1 MKTCPLVAGPLRHD
15 FSATFEDRIGDA
27 GLSVAALEAL
37 LPAATRSLAGL
48 RERKASGALPLLSLP
63 WRSDDLE
70 EGAALAQELRG
81 WARHVLIL
89 GIGGSSLGGATICR
103 LAEKGT
109 AYSPDTPKLHFL
121 DNIDPATF
129 TSIFRRIALKKTAVI
144 AISKSGG
151 TAETLCQ
158 TLICHD
164 AFVAAGLDP
173 AKHFITVTE
182 PGPRPLRQFA
192 ETTGCRCLEHDPA
205 IGGRYSGLT
214 LNGLLPA
221 MIVGLDA
228 EAIRRGAA
236 AVTDA
241 ALTPANPMES
251 APALGAMVNIG
262 LGRERG
268 ITQTVLMPYS
278 DRLDRIGDWFTQL
291 WAESLGKQGNGTTP
305 VGALGTVCQHSSL
318 QLFLDGPPDK
328 MVTMVQSDIAG
339 TGGRVGAN
347 ATALMGESLG
357 YLAGRTMGDLMD
369 AEQRATAETLIANR
383 RPTRIIRTQ
392 AIDEESVGALM
403 MHFFLET
410 MVAADLLGV
419 DAFDQPAVEEGKVLA
434 RRYLAEMAG

>member
-15 FSATFEDRIGDA
+15 FSATSEDRLGDA
-27 GLSVAALEAL
+27 GLSVAALQAL
-37 LPAATRSLAGL
+37 APAAASSLAGL
-48 RERKASGALPLLSLP
+48 REKKESGALPLLSLP
-63 WRSDDLE
+63 WRRDDLDA
-70 EGAALAQELRG
+70 GRALAQELRG
-81 WARHVLIL
+81 WARHVLVL

-109 AYSPDTPKLHFL
+109 AFSPDAPKLHFL

-129 TSIFRRIALKKTAVI
+129 TSIFRRIALEKTAVI

-173 AKHFITVTE
+173 ARHFFTVTE

-192 ETTGCRCLEHDPA
+192 EKIGCRCLDHDPA

-241 ALTPANPMES
+241 ALAPSDPLES

-268 ITQTVLMPYS
+268 VTQTVLMPYS
-278 DRLDRIGDWFTQL
+278 DRLDRMGDWFTQL
-291 WAESLGKQGNGTTP
+291 WAESLGKHGNGTTP
-305 VGALGTVCQHSSL
+305 ISALGAVDQHSSL
-318 QLFLDGPPDK
+318 QLFLDGPRDK
-328 MVTMVQSDIAG
+328 LVTLVLSAVAG
-339 TGGRVGAN
+339 TGGTVGAN
-347 ATALMGESLG
+347 ATELMGDGLS

-369 AEQRATAETLIANR
+369 AEQRATAETLITNR
-383 RPTRIIRTQ
+383 RPTRIIHID
-392 AIDEESVGALM
+392 AVDEESVGALM

-410 MVAADLLGV
+410 MVAADLIGV
-419 DAFDQPAVEEGKVLA
+419 DAFDQPAVEDGKVLA

>member
-1 MKTCPLVAGPLRHD
+1 MKTFPLVAGPLRHD

-27 GLSVAALEAL
+27 GLSVAGLDALA
-37 LPAATRSLAGL
+37 PAAARSLAAL
-48 RERKASGALPLLSLP
+48 REKQESGALPLLSLP
-63 WRSDDLE
+63 WRPDDLE
-70 EGAALAQELRG
+70 EGAVLATEVRE

-109 AYSPDTPKLHFL
+109 AFSQGAPKLHFL

-129 TSIFRRIALKKTAVI
+129 TSIFRRIALEETVVI
-144 AISKSGG
+144 SISKSGG
-151 TAETLCQ
+151 TAETMCQ
-158 TLICHD
+158 TMICLD

-173 AKHFITVTE
+173 AKHFIAVTE

-192 ETTGCRCLEHDPA
+192 ETTGCRCLDHDPD

-241 ALTPANPMES
+241 ALDAANPVES
-251 APALGAMVNIG
+251 APALGAMINIG

-268 ITQTVLMPYS
+268 VTQTVLMPYS
-278 DRLDRIGDWFTQL
+278 DRLDRMGDWFTQL
-291 WAESLGKQGNGTTP
+291 WAESLGKHGNGTTP
-305 VGALGTVCQHSSL
+305 IGALGAVDQHSSL
-318 QLFLDGPPDK
+318 QLFLDGPRDK
-328 MVTMVQSDIAG
+328 LVTVIQSDVAG
-339 TGGRVGAN
+339 TGARVGAN
-347 ATALMGESLG
+347 ATALMGDGLD
-357 YLAGRTMGDLMD
+357 YLAGRTMGDLFD

-383 RPTRIIRTQ
+383 RPTRIIRIK
-392 AIDEESVGALM
+392 AVDEESVGALM

-410 MVAADLLGV
+410 MVAADLIGV
-419 DAFDQPAVEEGKVLA
+419 DAFDQPAVEEGKILA
-434 RRYLAEMAG
+434 RRYLAEMGG

>member
-15 FSATFEDRIGDA
+15 FSATFESRMGEA
-27 GLSVAALEAL
+27 GLSADALEGL
-37 LPAATRSLAGL
+37 VPAAVRSLEGL
-48 RERKASGALPLLSLP
+48 RAKKESGALPLLSLP
-63 WRSDDLE
+63 WRRDDLE
-70 EGAALAQELRG
+70 EGAALAAELRG
-81 WARHVLIL
+81 WARRVLVL
-89 GIGGSSLGGATICR
+89 GLGGSSLGGATICR
-103 LAEKGT
+103 LAEKGGSFSRD
-109 AYSPDTPKLHFL
+109 APKLHFL

-129 TSIFRRIALKKTAVI
+129 TSIFKRIELEKTAVI

-192 ETTGCRCLEHDPA
+192 EKIGCRCLDHDPA

-241 ALTPANPMES
+241 ALGPASPLES

-268 ITQTVLMPYS
+268 VSQTVLMPYS
-278 DRLDRIGDWFTQL
+278 DRLDRMGDWFTQL
-291 WAESLGKQGNGTTP
+291 WAESLGKHGNGTTP
-305 VGALGTVCQHSSL
+305 ISALGAVDQHSSL
-318 QLFLDGPPDK
+318 QLFLDGPRDK
-328 MVTMVQSDIAG
+328 LVTLVLSAVAG
-339 TGGRVGAN
+339 TGGTVGPN
-347 ATALMGESLG
+347 ATALMGGGLS

-383 RPTRIIRTQ
+383 RPTRIIHID
-392 AIDEESVGALM
+392 AVDEESVGALM

-410 MVAADLLGV
+410 MVAADLIGV
-419 DAFDQPAVEEGKVLA
+419 DAFDQPAVEDGKVLA
-434 RRYLAEMAG
+434 RQYLAEMAG